1 VLNEISTN
9 RITCAS
15 SKTSGIPLRVSR
27 RRKDYTVPQKISK
40 NDIIS
45 QAVIAWLQSKPSFAY
60 VRWHSAAHA
69 EN

>member
-1 VLNEISTN
+1 
-9 RITCAS
+9 
-15 SKTSGIPLRVSR
+15 VSR
-27 RRKDYTVPQKISK
+27 RRKDYTVPQKMSK

-60 VRWHSAAHA
+60 IRWHSAAHA